1 MSEWLLVNSQIKEES
16 LANTI
21 TVWFNRGGEVIHVG
35 EVLTIYMPL
44 TGVSEI
50 PMTQNPPK
58 NDGKQGVK
66 PNLEPK
72 YRASTAGNKQLVFVY
87 EMETISCIGLRSKT
101 MIGVKEK
108 WVFPSRGNKI
118 VRQIQFAFRVY
129 TPPTIIWSY
138 AFKSYSKV
146 IITEKQLT
154 QTLSD
159 IKAWCNSKISIS
171 QYQQSP
177 CHDII
182 LRVMPLI
189 QLAKPT
195 DQIPFVSPN
204 STYTELAIL
213 IDLSSQPLFLLSNPA
228 GDHFRYIHS
237 VFKDELD
244 EQIRKSVIKDELNIY
259 DIPTRVR
266 SICPPG
272 SQTYHPPP
280 LLKSLAHLGN
290 YTLNKSSILL
300 SNSSAYQLTKWSPIC
315 HPCPPGH
322 APRTPYAFDG
332 CHLCPKGYYLGETD
346 YPSSGGCLQC
356 PTGFTTDN
364 LGATSVR
371 ECHLEG
377 GAVTRLIIGFFLN
390 IWREFEQVVVG
401 TMGEETHT
409 RAIGQV
415 HESYWAWKGKIS
427 LSLWI
432 VVSLFIMVTLWIS
445 SLAIYRIH
453 LYIKL
458 HKMYREQF
466 RLLLKSALIGQINL
480 VIRIKQQIKA
490 SVIPFD
496 VKFGN

>member
-1 MSEWLLVNSQIKEES
+1 LPCWLKKIEEKKNMSEWLLVNSQIKEES

-228 GDHFRYIHS
+228 
-237 VFKDELD
+237 
-244 EQIRKSVIKDELNIY
+244 
-259 DIPTRVR
+259 
-266 SICPPG
+266 
-272 SQTYHPPP
+272 
-280 LLKSLAHLGN
+280 
-290 YTLNKSSILL
+290 
-300 SNSSAYQLTKWSPIC
+300 
-315 HPCPPGH
+315 
-322 APRTPYAFDG
+322 
-332 CHLCPKGYYLGETD
+332 
-346 YPSSGGCLQC
+346 
-356 PTGFTTDN
+356 
-364 LGATSVR
+364 
-371 ECHLEG
+371 EG

-432 VVSLFIMVTLWIS
+432 VISLFIMVTLWIS